1 MQSETDAGPAND
13 NSTGTE
19 EKMTRLTEPH
29 PALRVLARLLAR
41 QAARDFVNQTAN
53 DNQGAKSENKG
64 D

>member
-1 MQSETDAGPAND
+1 MQSDEDTGPTND
-13 NSTGTE
+13 SSGGN
-19 EKMTRLTEPH
+19 EKKTPPSTEPH

-53 DNQGAKSENKG
+53 DNRGAESENKQ